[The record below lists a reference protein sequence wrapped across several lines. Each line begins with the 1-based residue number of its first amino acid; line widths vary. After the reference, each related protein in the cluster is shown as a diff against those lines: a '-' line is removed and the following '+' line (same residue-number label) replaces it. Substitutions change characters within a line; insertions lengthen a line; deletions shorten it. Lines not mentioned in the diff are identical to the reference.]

1 MLYYVL
7 MMPDALMLWLRSSR
21 TCSVHVL
28 LRCDA
33 DYEAAMLPV
42 SVALRFTGCKRL
54 RKLLM
59 TAVGLQRI
67 SD

>member
-1 MLYYVL
+1 MMYYVL

-21 TCSVHVL
+21 TCSLHV

-59 TAVGLQRI
+59 TAVGLEVI